1 MNLTTAMT
9 DRAIG
14 ALIGTACGDAL
25 GAGYEFKAR
34 VPYTQAI
41 FMRGDSRF
49 APGEWT
55 DDTAMA
61 FAIAEVAAQ
70 RIDLR
75 SAEAQDQ
82 IVQKWLEWSLDAR
95 DVGVQTGQVLRSMVE
110 PTAAAARRA
119 AAEQHVRSNGRS
131 AGNGSL
137 MRTAPV
143 ALAYL
148 DDPQALAEAAMS
160 ISSLT
165 HHDPTAGEACA
176 LWCLAIRDA
185 IVTGQL
191 RGPKVGLEYLPSDRQ
206 AFWLDI
212 IETAE
217 TQQSWEFANNG
228 WVVAA
233 FQAAWS
239 AIAHTPMPADRP
251 ELGIFPAMQFRAGV
265 ERAVRAG
272 DDADTVGAI
281 AGALLGARWGQS
293 AVPSEW
299 LTAIHGYK
307 DATAETLVKLA
318 ISAVRPTST
327 SEWPHVERMATHG
340 QSETLFTSRR
350 VEGLFM
356 GEQRALQ
363 VAQAP
368 FDAVISLS
376 RIGTKE
382 SPASHPHQLT
392 VRIMDLKDPQDN
404 LNLDFQYFDVS
415 AHLHRWLG
423 EGRSVFL
430 HCVHTQNRTPSFFAA
445 YLMYFLGMSFD
456 DAMAEIQET
465 LPLARPNGY
474 LRERLQAIKPRNLAD
489 GGHIHDDLVLL
500 CDDSVSPNVVYAE
513 AGTAVLRRQGG
524 VWIEVESH
532 PAELRLASAGTVAA
546 FDEREMARALR

>member
-1 MNLTTAMT
+1 
-9 DRAIG
+9 
-14 ALIGTACGDAL
+14 
-25 GAGYEFKAR
+25 
-34 VPYTQAI
+34 
-41 FMRGDSRF
+41 
-49 APGEWT
+49 
-55 DDTAMA
+55 
-61 FAIAEVAAQ
+61 
-70 RIDLR
+70 
-75 SAEAQDQ
+75 
-82 IVQKWLEWSLDAR
+82 
-95 DVGVQTGQVLRSMVE
+95 
-110 PTAAAARRA
+110 
-119 AAEQHVRSNGRS
+119 
-131 AGNGSL
+131 
-137 MRTAPV
+137 
-143 ALAYL
+143 
-148 DDPQALAEAAMS
+148 
-160 ISSLT
+160 
-165 HHDPTAGEACA
+165 
-176 LWCLAIRDA
+176 
-185 IVTGQL
+185 
-191 RGPKVGLEYLPSDRQ
+191 
-206 AFWLDI
+206 
-212 IETAE
+212 
-217 TQQSWEFANNG
+217 
-228 WVVAA
+228 
-233 FQAAWS
+233 
-239 AIAHTPMPADRP
+239 
-251 ELGIFPAMQFRAGV
+251 
-265 ERAVRAG
+265 
-272 DDADTVGAI
+272 
-281 AGALLGARWGQS
+281 
-293 AVPSEW
+293 
-299 LTAIHGYK
+299 
-307 DATAETLVKLA
+307 
-318 ISAVRPTST
+318 
-327 SEWPHVERMATHG
+327 
-340 QSETLFTSRR
+340 
-350 VEGLFM
+350 M